1 MAEKLDP
8 RQTFDFK
15 ELLVSE
21 MVQSEALVNV
31 LERKGILTKKELLEE
46 IEKVNARLIRAE
58 T

>member
-1 MAEKLDP
+1 MAEKLDQ
-8 RQTFDFK
+8 REIADFK

-21 MVQSEALVNV
+21 MVQSEALINV

-46 IEKVNARLIRAE
+46 IERVNARLIRAE

>member
-1 MAEKLDP
+1 MAEKLDQ
-8 RQTFDFK
+8 REIADFK

-21 MVQSEALVNV
+21 MIQSEALVNV

-46 IEKVNARLIRAE
+46 IESVNARLIRAE

>member
-8 RQTFDFK
+8 RQTVDFK

-21 MVQSEALVNV
+21 MVQSEALVNI

-46 IEKVNARLIRAE
+46 IESVNARLIRAE
-58 T
+58 S

>member
-1 MAEKLDP
+1 MAEKLNP
-8 RQTFDFK
+8 KQTADFK

-46 IEKVNARLIRAE
+46 IQRVNAKLIRAK

>member
-1 MAEKLDP
+1 MAEKLNP
-8 RQTFDFK
+8 KQTADFK
-15 ELLVSE
+15 ELLISE

-46 IEKVNARLIRAE
+46 IQRVNAQLIRAE

>member
-8 RQTFDFK
+8 RQTVDFK

-21 MVQSEALVNV
+21 MVQSEALLNV

-46 IEKVNARLIRAE
+46 IQRVNARLIRAE